1 MRIARDFGVTG
12 RRAWLLCALLATN
25 PMVLL
30 LSVSPMSELMCACL
44 AMGSLIVAGRAASP
58 RAALAAG
65 LLAGAAYLTR
75 TAALPLFLAGP
86 AFFLLRRQYRR
97 AAGFLAGALPP
108 AAAWTLWARAHATP
122 APDISRAFYT
132 DYFRVYSLNMSWQ
145 DVPKIIGT
153 DIAHLFQSL
162 GGALLAMPEEYAWL
176 RVVGIAVVLA
186 FFLLVEKH
194 GPAPYILFAAA
205 YCLLLLVLPYTPN
218 QRLLLPV
225 IPLFLIAVVSLPA
238 PRALPALWGAGLAV
252 LCLLGIAGPAF
263 VASHLRDQERTGRDV
278 ARACAWVRGNVP
290 DGAGFISAYDTV
302 IYLHTGRHGIAYM
315 FPTSFAYQSDTAA
328 MRRALAGIPQYA
340 RANGLD
346 YVLASSSNS
355 VSFLRDPENG
365 VAMNV
370 VRQHFEPVFQEGE
383 VCVFRRRSP

>member
-1 MRIARDFGVTG
+1 MLFSYILSAMDRLRAAGILVLLLLPSIYLACRFARMDHLGALGDDGIYLVTAKSLAEGHGYRILSLPGEPRQTKYAVLFPLALAGVWKAAPRFPANLPWVTVFCWAFLPVFLVLSMRIARDFGVTG

-44 AMGSLIVAGRAASP
+44 AMGSLIVAGSAASP

-145 DVPKIIGT
+145 DGPKIIGT
-153 DIAHLFQSL
+153 NIAHLFQSL

-176 RVVGIAVVLA
+176 RVAGIAVVLA

-194 GPAPYILFAAA
+194 GPAPSPASRSTRAPTGSITFWQ
-205 YCLLLLVLPYTPN
+205 VRP
-218 QRLLLPV
+218 
-225 IPLFLIAVVSLPA
+225 IPSPSSET
-238 PRALPALWGAGLAV
+238 R
-252 LCLLGIAGPAF
+252 
-263 VASHLRDQERTGRDV
+263 RT
-278 ARACAWVRGNVP
+278 
-290 DGAGFISAYDTV
+290 
-302 IYLHTGRHGIAYM
+302 
-315 FPTSFAYQSDTAA
+315 
-328 MRRALAGIPQYA
+328 
-340 RANGLD
+340 
-346 YVLASSSNS
+346 
-355 VSFLRDPENG
+355 E
-365 VAMNV
+365 
-370 VRQHFEPVFQEGE
+370 
-383 VCVFRRRSP
+383 